1 MTDATAAIIATA
13 LNAAWNT
20 GSYPKP
26 IDGRGASG
34 FTSSFY
40 ENKANI
46 IERIEIQRGATY
58 ASLRQV
64 FRIWL
69 VHPTEAAIDYTIGL
83 VNAMTLASTIVCNPT
98 QVWYDSNGYNA
109 IIDVVTIQ

>member
-1 MTDATAAIIATA
+1 MTDATATLIATA
-13 LNAAWNT
+13 LNTAWNT
-20 GSYPKP
+20 GTYAKP
-26 IDGRGASG
+26 VDGRGASG
-34 FTSSFY
+34 FTASFY
-40 ENKANI
+40 ENKANH
-46 IERIEIQRGATY
+46 IERLEMQRSGTY

-83 VNAMTLASTIVCNPT
+83 VNAMTLASTIVCNPA
-98 QVWYDSNGYNA
+98 QVWYDSNGFNA